1 MSPSKMSCLFAGGL
15 VRVSKGFSPLSRPV
29 MNGIPPLARPS
40 MSDFSSSVSDFS
52 AWSLAGQFQQHS
64 SKSSTQIVCDCPLP
78 ALAQPS
84 SE

>member
-1 MSPSKMSCLFAGGL
+1 MSPSKMSCRFAGGL
-15 VRVSKGFSPLSRPV
+15 ISVSKGFSPLSRPV

-40 MSDFSSSVSDFS
+40 MSDFSPSVSDFS

-64 SKSSTQIVCDCPLP
+64 SKKSRQIVCDRPLP
-78 ALAQPS
+78 ALAQPF